1 MKTLQEKYNAVLEGK
16 YPKSQF
22 VRSAKIEV
30 PRFIS
35 PYNGFDD
42 TVQILKNKGMLVE
55 QEQVVPEY
63 DKPSPGVSLEA
74 LERGVDYELEK
85 MGIDTATESPTEDVY
100 EKAKD
105 KAEKNLDKDPNYY
118 LHILAGDNIPY
129 PDPTQ
134 DSHDRE
140 VEVDQKKLFKGT
152 VNPAGGKAEGNTD
165 TFNAMK
171 KASLNEA
178 TKKKFAKLLKE
189 GAVEDLAKK
198 LGIPVEKLQASIDK
212 IKKAEMV
219 ATAAAAKAAK
229 PTYSETVDEQSKE
242 TKFDPRDIKSVSFSN
257 GTEVAVGEPVPD
269 NEGIVISIAK
279 GQNGYEILFK
289 DGSEAGSY
297 YLDLN
302 GEEIDEDDFIK
313 ENKAKLNEELAPTG
327 IGISQKQIDDLNKL
341 GAIAGVEVYV
351 RDKDG
356 KNVRTVEY
364 TLTNTD
370 YEKNPDDIDF
380 PDPQEGEIKEAVKKV
395 ITHILSEG
403 ELDRFGNY
411 PPEVQQRTMKIQDSL
426 DRLGIHLDNYIE
438 KINGQIRSTGGAISP
453 AVQAATKKD
462 LLNMVKD
469 AMEKID
475 YVRSKPVD
483 IDGKKMYSI
492 PSAEPLNEG
501 RGDLQRLIDVIEDM
515 AHEIPD
521 DEETGKELSRDE
533 KEREAAV
540 EAIEALGEEFG
551 IKIQIGGFV
560 NEAQAMGFGTGQG
573 RSKTIS
579 KGRESRPDL
588 AQARKDAVKPAK
600 KYVMKNGIPHKYDED
615 GNLVPLK
622 RMNDDVEET
631 KGAPKGH
638 YFTKSGNLVKGRLT
652 KSKRDRGARLS
663 DPLDKQRSKVPPVT
677 QYNENFTKDSL
688 IKALGDK
695 DDATIQLSDGSNWI
709 IYNPNSNNQDNADM
723 WHSNSVFAVNKDG
736 DEKEIKYSDIA
747 RINEDLDIG
756 HVDDEPGMLKQ
767 DAYDIA
773 HYAAKLYKLLK
784 HYESMEGEVDF
795 PHWWQAK
802 VVKARDYISKAAHY
816 LEFKTNEPAIDA
828 QVDHLEEKTEKK

>member
-22 VRSAKIEV
+22 VRSAKMEV

-63 DKPSPGVSLEA
+63 DKPGPGVSLEA
-74 LERGVDYELEK
+74 LERGIDYELEE
-85 MGIDTATESPTEDVY
+85 MGINTATESPSEEDY
-100 EKAKD
+100 EKAKA
-105 KAEKNLDKDPNYY
+105 KVEKNLEKDPNHY
-118 LHILAGDNIPY
+118 LHILSGDGKKV
-129 PDPTQ
+129 DK
-134 DSHDRE
+134 HDRE
-140 VEVDQKKLFKGT
+140 VEVDQKKLFKGAY
-152 VNPAGGKAEGNTD
+152 NPAGGKAEGNTD

-171 KASLNEA
+171 KADLNEA

-242 TKFDPRDIKSVSFSN
+242 TKFDPRDIKSVSFPN

-269 NEGIVISIAK
+269 DEGIVISIEK

-289 DGSEAGSY
+289 DGSEAGGY
-297 YLDLN
+297 YVDFN
-302 GEEIDEDDFIK
+302 GEEIDEDDFIE

-327 IGISQKQIDDLNKL
+327 IGISQKQIDDLIKL
-341 GAIAGVEVYV
+341 GGIVGVEVYV

-356 KNVRTVEY
+356 KNVRKVEY

-395 ITHILSEG
+395 ITGILSEG
-403 ELDRFGNY
+403 ELDRFGKY

-438 KINGQIRSTGGAISP
+438 KINGQILATGGAVSP

-483 IDGKKMYSI
+483 IDGKRLHTI
-492 PSAEPLNEG
+492 PSPEPLNEG

-515 AHEIPD
+515 AHEVPD
-521 DEETGKELSRDE
+521 DDE
-533 KEREAAV
+533 KLSMEEKEKEAAI
-540 EAIEALGEEFG
+540 EAIEALAEEFG
-551 IKIQIGGFV
+551 VKVQIGGFV
-560 NEAQAMGFGTGQG
+560 GEKVNEAPDHSAYLKVRKEDFDKAEKLISSNIDGNYMKLDFVDDDGAGNAIIYFFPQADIDMAAGQIG
-573 RSKTIS
+573 DIYFDIKM
-579 KGRESRPDL
+579 DL
-588 AQARKDAVKPAK
+588 AAHDIDV
-600 KYVMKNGIPHKYDED
+600 VEFS
-615 GNLVPLK
+615 
-622 RMNDDVEET
+622 DD
-631 KGAPKGH
+631 
-638 YFTKSGNLVKGRLT
+638 F
-652 KSKRDRGARLS
+652 
-663 DPLDKQRSKVPPVT
+663 
-677 QYNENFTKDSL
+677 EN
-688 IKALGDK
+688 
-695 DDATIQLSDGSNWI
+695 
-709 IYNPNSNNQDNADM
+709 
-723 WHSNSVFAVNKDG
+723 
-736 DEKEIKYSDIA
+736 YSTVS
-747 RINEDLDIG
+747 EDLDVG

-784 HYESMEGEVDF
+784 YYDSMEGEVDF

-802 VVKARDYISKAAHY
+802 VVKARDYISKATHY